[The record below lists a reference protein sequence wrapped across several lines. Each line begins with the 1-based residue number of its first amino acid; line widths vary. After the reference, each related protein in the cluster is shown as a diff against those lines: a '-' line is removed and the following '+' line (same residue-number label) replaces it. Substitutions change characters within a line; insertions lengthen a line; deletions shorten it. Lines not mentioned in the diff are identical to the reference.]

1 MGLTRLSVRRPLTM
15 LMIILALVVLGYK
28 GFTSMQVDRFPKV
41 DFPFVTVVSV
51 FPGASPEDVED
62 LLIKPIEDAVAGIS
76 GIDYISS
83 ISNEGVAFVIIAF
96 LESVDADQAAL
107 DVQREVATIK
117 GTLPDEATEPSI
129 VKADINAL
137 PILNI
142 VLNGPQS
149 QDELFK
155 LAEDEVKPRLEA
167 VKGVASLSISGGRK
181 EIIAVQF
188 NPQQLAAYHLPA
200 DALSQRFMMNNMT
213 FPAGSIEEGRQ
224 KNSIRSLGSFQ
235 SLNEIENM
243 VISGGAPPAGA
254 PGGPPAGPSGGQSQG
269 SGGLVYL
276 RDVASVTPSYKDV
289 SVHQRFNGQDTVAIS
304 IVKSTDAN
312 VIDVADA
319 VREKVE
325 TLNKDLPGGA
335 QLSIVTDDS
344 GFIKNSVNAVKDD
357 LILAVLITGLV
368 MLVFLHTIRSTFIVL
383 LAIPTSLFS
392 TFLVMWALGFT
403 LNILTLLALT
413 LIIGILV
420 DDSIVVLE
428 NIERHLKMKKDPK
441 QAAIDGRREIG
452 MAAIA
457 ITLTDVVVYVPV
469 AFTSG
474 IVGQFFRSYGIT
486 ITVATLFSLFVSFT
500 LTPMLAAYWMKDER
514 YEDLPRSGIA
524 GLFGKLMSPINW
536 LWNGFINLWERG
548 WDKLA
553 NLYAFTLRL
562 SLKNFLTQLLVVVI
576 SLAILAASLL
586 LVPKIGFEM
595 MPQEDDGRIQISV
608 EMPPGAA
615 LNVTNEVAR
624 QVEQIALQETDGELV
639 SILTRAGSSS
649 ASLFTMGRGG
659 GSNNATI
666 SLQLVNKNNR
676 NRSLDEIIEA
686 LRPKVSKI
694 PDATIKVE
702 TISFMGG
709 AGGNAINIQV
719 TGPNSDVLLG
729 LSKQVEHILRTT
741 PGTVDVVNNGANRA
755 PENKIIL
762 NRQRL
767 TDLGLSPAQVA
778 GTLRTAVTGSDVGD
792 YAPEG
797 EEKIEINLRADE
809 SARENM
815 KKLLQM
821 PIGYSGNKP
830 VLLAQVAQIERSLA
844 PSTIDRHNRQRILAI
859 SAGSKGSDP
868 GGLANRVEER
878 IKNEVIFPPDYSY
891 RFIGMTAEQRKAF
904 TQLGSALGLSIILI
918 YMLLVGLYQNF
929 LQPLAIMFALPLS
942 LIGVLG
948 GLYLTG
954 NTLNIF
960 SLLGIIMLAGVVTR
974 NAILIIDFA
983 NQLQEEGMERKAA
996 LVEAGRLRLRPIAMT
1011 ANTLIFA
1018 LLPVLLSTADG
1029 SESRQPLAA
1038 VLMGGSVTS
1047 GLLSLIFIPVIYN
1060 AFENLNN
1067 WIGIAWR
1074 KLSGKNSTKLEVQ
1087 NAE

>member
-62 LLIKPIEDAVAGIS
+62 LLVKPIEDAVSGIS
-76 GIDYISS
+76 GVDYVSS

-107 DVQREVATIK
+107 DVQRQVATIK
-117 GTLPDEATEPSI
+117 GTLPDDATEPSI

-137 PILNI
+137 PILKI
-142 VLNGPQS
+142 TLNGPQS

-167 VKGVASLSISGGRK
+167 VKGVASLSISGGREK
-181 EIIAVQF
+181 IIAVQF

-213 FPAGSIEEGRQ
+213 FPVGSIEEGRQ
-224 KNSIRSLGSFQ
+224 KSSIRSLGSFQ
-235 SLNEIENM
+235 SLSEIENM
-243 VISGGAPPAGA
+243 VISGGAP
-254 PGGPPAGPSGGQSQG
+254 GGQPAGPPGGQSSG

-276 RDVASVTPSYKDV
+276 RNVASIAPSYKDV

-312 VIDVADA
+312 VIDVADS
-319 VREKVE
+319 VKRKVE
-325 TLNKDLPGGA
+325 ALNKDLPGGA

-344 GFIKNSVNAVKDD
+344 NFIRNSVNAVTDD
-357 LILAVLITGLV
+357 LMLAVLITGLV

-403 LNILTLLALT
+403 LNVLTLLALT

-486 ITVATLFSLFVSFT
+486 ITIATLFSLFVSFT

-514 YEDLPRSGIA
+514 EEDTPRGGAA
-524 GLFGKLMSPINW
+524 GLFNTLMWPVNW
-536 LWNGFINLWERG
+536 VWDHFINLWEYG

-553 NLYAFTLRL
+553 SLYAFTLRL

-576 SLAILAASLL
+576 SLLIFGASLL
-586 LVPKIGFEM
+586 LIPKIGFEM
-595 MPQEDDGRIQISV
+595 MPQEDDGRVQISV
-608 EMPPGAA
+608 EMPPGTT
-615 LNVTNEVAR
+615 LDVTNEVAKE
-624 QVEQIALQETDGELV
+624 VEQIALQETKGELV

-659 GSNNATI
+659 GSNNATV

-676 NRSLDEIIEA
+676 NRSLDEVVEA

-719 TGPNSDVLLG
+719 TGADPDVLLD
-729 LSKQVEHILRTT
+729 LSNQIEHILRTT
-741 PGTVDVVNNGANRA
+741 PGAVDVVNNGANRA

-797 EEKIEINLRADE
+797 AEKIEINLRADE
-809 SARENM
+809 NARENM
-815 KKLLQM
+815 DKLLQM

-830 VLLAQVAQIERSLA
+830 VLLAQVAEIERSLA
-844 PSTIDRHNRQRILAI
+844 PSTIDRYNRQRILAI
-859 SAGSKGSDP
+859 SAGSKGSDS

-891 RFIGMTAEQRKAF
+891 RFIGMTEQQREAF

-954 NTLNIF
+954 NTMNIF

-983 NQLQEEGMERKAA
+983 NQLQEGGMERKAA

-1060 AFENLNN
+1060 AFENLND
-1067 WIGIAWR
+1067 WIGAIWR
-1074 KLSGKNSTKLEVQ
+1074 WLSGKPAVQ
-1087 NAE
+1087 PAPETSPPTEA